1 MSLLGYS
8 TTEIM
13 KMSEGIDELHDALTL
28 KYGEEEAVK
37 VLEQVGDLLEGL
49 LSEGWTV

>member
-8 TTEIM
+8 TKEIM
-13 KMSEGIDELHDALTL
+13 KMSEGIDELHDALL
-28 KYGEEEAVK
+28 DKYGKEAVK